1 MKKLVC
7 GTAVAMT
14 LALAFPGPTE
24 AQSPPPVQPGGPPAQ
39 TQAAP
44 PPTPYTVPRTTTVV
58 KKTTVRRRSR
68 TRSRSSSDNIANRL
82 NAQELGGAGHGAAM
96 APYGARPHPIP
107 VAGPGYPPPPFFRPP
122 PPIWYPPPRPLF
134 WRPWRPWRPYWWW

>member
-24 AQSPPPVQPGGPPAQ
+24 AQSPPPPIQPGGPPAQ

-44 PPTPYTVPRTTTVV
+44 PPSPYTVPRTTTVV
-58 KKTTVRRRSR
+58 KKTTVRRRR
-68 TRSRSSSDNIANRL
+68 GSSDNIANQI
-82 NAQELGGAGHGAAM
+82 NAMVIGGTGSGVVLVHYCGIV
-96 APYGARPHPIP
+96 H
-107 VAGPGYPPPPFFRPP
+107 
-122 PPIWYPPPRPLF
+122 
-134 WRPWRPWRPYWWW
+134 